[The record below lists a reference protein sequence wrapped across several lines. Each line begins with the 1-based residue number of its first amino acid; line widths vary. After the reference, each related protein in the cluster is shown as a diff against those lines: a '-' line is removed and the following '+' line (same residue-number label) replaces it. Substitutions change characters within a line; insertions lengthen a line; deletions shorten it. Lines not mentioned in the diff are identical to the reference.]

1 MKFAT
6 RRDWLFSIL
15 TILIYVVVLG
25 IVPWILFR
33 MLDKYWHH

>member
-6 RRDWLFSIL
+6 RRDWVFSIL
-15 TILIYVVVLG
+15 TILIYIVVLG

-33 MLDKYWHH
+33 ILDQYLH